1 MIYKYPGGGGG
12 GGVGSLK
19 KLINRDG
26 DAEEVCSFAHIEI
39 IYIRLHEKK
48 SNTEYL
54 STLPSDRPKKGKI

>member
-12 GGVGSLK
+12 GVGSFK

-48 SNTEYL
+48 S
-54 STLPSDRPKKGKI
+54 KH

>member
-1 MIYKYPGGGGG
+1 MIYKYPGG

-39 IYIRLHEKK
+39 IYIRLHGKK
-48 SNTEYL
+48 IKTLSICPHYHPTARKRAKYNT
-54 STLPSDRPKKGKI
+54 

>member
-1 MIYKYPGGGGG
+1 MHTLYRILDLYICWKKIA
-12 GGVGSLK
+12 GVLK

-48 SNTEYL
+48 S
-54 STLPSDRPKKGKI
+54 KH

>member
-1 MIYKYPGGGGG
+1 MIYKYPE
-12 GGVGSLK
+12 GVGSLK

-39 IYIRLHEKK
+39 IYIRLHGEKNQ
-48 SNTEYL
+48 NTEYL

>member
-1 MIYKYPGGGGG
+1 MIYKYPGGGG

-48 SNTEYL
+48 S
-54 STLPSDRPKKGKI
+54 KH